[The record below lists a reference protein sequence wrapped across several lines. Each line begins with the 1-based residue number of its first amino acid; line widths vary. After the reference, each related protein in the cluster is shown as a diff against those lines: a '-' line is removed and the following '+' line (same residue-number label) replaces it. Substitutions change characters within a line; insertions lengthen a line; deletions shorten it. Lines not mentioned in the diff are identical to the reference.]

1 MLKRKLSRLQWPV
14 FLVLMAAMLAS
25 AQDSKQQQAPATG
38 GVLVFIDPVTGAIR
52 PPEQGE
58 VQALMPPAGASFTA
72 LQPLTHSSGASGMLL
87 GDDYMSY
94 SVATIGAD
102 GKVKIQH
109 ADGKANAEAIVG
121 ESSSRK
127 EPSDVR

>member
-1 MLKRKLSRLQWPV
+1 
-14 FLVLMAAMLAS
+14 
-25 AQDSKQQQAPATG
+25 
-38 GVLVFIDPVTGAIR
+38 
-52 PPEQGE
+52 
-58 VQALMPPAGASFTA
+58 
-72 LQPLTHSSGASGMLL
+72 MLL
-87 GDDYMSY
+87 GEDYMSY